1 MTRKMGEYEVQIRED
16 GYYNVTDFTKQ
27 VNEKHN
33 KNKRVCDFLC
43 RYSVKQLIKKLEDK
57 NGKSPVDI
65 IKSENTKY
73 GRTPNE
79 IWFEPFLFATF
90 FSEVDHI
97 GFLFSLF
104 RKYNTDFLFAKIFN
118 GNDSEYDESFAL
130 ANLEYD
136 VMVKEHFKQVF
147 PNVEVVFESPIN
159 FYRVDA
165 YLPQYKLYIEFDGGS
180 HNTDNDKVKN
190 TLIKKEGKTVYR
202 YYNICD
208 SEDNRL
214 RQFLNHLSYFKQ

>member
-1 MTRKMGEYEVQIRED
+1 MGNYEVQIRED
-16 GYYNVTDFTKQ
+16 GYYNVTNFNKQ
-27 VNEKHN
+27 VNEIRN
-33 KNKRVCDFLC
+33 KNKKVGEFLR

-65 IKSENTKY
+65 IKGENTRY
-73 GRTPNE
+73 GRMPDE
-79 IWFEPFLFATF
+79 VWFEPFLFATF

-104 RKYNTDFLFAKIFN
+104 REYDTDFFIDNIFN
-118 GNDSEYDESFAL
+118 SNDSEYDESFAL

-136 VMVKEHFKQVF
+136 VIVKEHFKEVF

-159 FYRVDA
+159 FYRVDV
-165 YLPQYKLYIEFDGGS
+165 YLPKYKLYIEFDGGS
-180 HNTDNDKVKN
+180 HNTDNDQVKN
-190 TLIKKEGKTVYR
+190 TLIKHKNKTVYR

-208 SEDNRL
+208 NEDNRL
-214 RQFLNHLSYFKQ
+214 RQFLNELR

>member
-1 MTRKMGEYEVQIRED
+1 MGNYEVQIRED
-16 GYYNVTDFTKQ
+16 GYYNVTDFNKQ
-27 VNEKHN
+27 VNERRN
-33 KNKRVCDFLC
+33 KNKKVGEFLR

-65 IKSENTKY
+65 IKGENTRY
-73 GRTPNE
+73 GKTADE
-79 IWFEPFLFATF
+79 VWFEPFLFATF
-90 FSEVDHI
+90 FSEVDHV

-104 RKYNTDFLFAKIFN
+104 REYDTDFFIDNIFN
-118 GNDSEYDESFAL
+118 NNDSEYDESFAL

-159 FYRVDA
+159 LYRVDA

-180 HNTDNDKVKN
+180 HNTDHDQVKN
-190 TLIKKEGKTVYR
+190 TLIKRKNKTVYR

-214 RQFLNHLSYFKQ
+214 IQFLNELKKKLET